1 MSKIE
6 DIAQKIV
13 DLKKFSTATRT
24 STNRAQGTLLLPLT
38 TDELVAV
45 VRIVNEQLNGEGAR

>member
-13 DLKKFSTATRT
+13 DLKNFSTATRT
-24 STNRAQGTLLLPLT
+24 STNRAQGELLLPLT
-38 TDELVAV
+38 TDDLVAV
-45 VRIVNEQLNGEGAR
+45 VRIVNEKLNAGGAR